1 MTDGRQIMSECI
13 GALPDMT
20 PQPEPEPEEAEQLDT
35 LSQHQ

>member
-1 MTDGRQIMSECI
+1 MSECI